1 MFQVAGVAFGEESRP
16 GGQLGMVRI
25 SRVLY
30 ALTRDPSLPGALPPA
45 TLHCSSSFINPLLV
59 AMCVCVYARVRV
71 CVCVRAC
78 AHIHTYT
85 AYTAL

>member
-1 MFQVAGVAFGEESRP
+1 MPTMFQVAGVAFGEESRP
-16 GGQLGMVRI
+16 GGKLGMVRI

-45 TLHCSSSFINPLLV
+45 TLHYSSSFINPLQA
-59 AMCVCVYARVRV
+59 AM

-78 AHIHTYT
+78 ARLCVCVRTYT
-85 AYTAL
+85 AL